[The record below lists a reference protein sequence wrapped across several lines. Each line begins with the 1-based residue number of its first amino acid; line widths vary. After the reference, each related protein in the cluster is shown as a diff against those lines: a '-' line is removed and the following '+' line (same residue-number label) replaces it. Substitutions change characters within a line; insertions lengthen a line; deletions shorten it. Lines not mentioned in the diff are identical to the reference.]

1 MSKQSYTPGP
11 WDYWSGYNPVD
22 ELEAQITTEDG
33 DIVIASYN
41 RQIPEGEANAK
52 LLAAAPELLEAL
64 RIMVN
69 ACHPVSTEIS
79 DKGHEWCTAYLDQ
92 ALPLARAAIA
102 KATA

>member
-64 RIMVN
+64 QDLDALRGPFPPSDEAVEAAWRK
-69 ACHPVSTEIS
+69 AC
-79 DKGHEWCTAYLDQ
+79 
-92 ALPLARAAIA
+92 AAIA

>member
-52 LLAAAPELLEAL
+52 LLAAAPEPHEAL
-64 RIMVN
+64 V
-69 ACHPVSTEIS
+69 
-79 DKGHEWCTAYLDQ
+79 
-92 ALPLARAAIA
+92 ALVECEQTTPELWEAARAAIA

>member
-1 MSKQSYTPGP
+1 MSKHSYTPGP

-64 RIMVN
+64 V
-69 ACHPVSTEIS
+69 
-79 DKGHEWCTAYLDQ
+79 
-92 ALPLARAAIA
+92 ALVECEQTTPELWEAARAAIA
-102 KATA
+102 KSTA

>member
-52 LLAAAPELLEAL
+52 LLAAAPDLLEAL
-64 RIMVN
+64 Q
-69 ACHPVSTEIS
+69 ACIQQITALCST
-79 DKGHEWCTAYLDQ
+79 DDVPDQ
-92 ALPLARAAIA
+92 ARAAIA

>member
-1 MSKQSYTPGP
+1 MRKQSYTPGP

-52 LLAAAPELLEAL
+52 LLAAAPDLLEAL
-64 RIMVN
+64 EACVARITNEV
-69 ACHPVSTEIS
+69 ADAEF
-79 DKGHEWCTAYLDQ
+79 LDEVEQ
-92 ALPLARAAIA
+92 ARAAIA

>member
-52 LLAAAPELLEAL
+52 LLTAAPDLLEAL
-64 RIMVN
+64 Q
-69 ACHPVSTEIS
+69 ACIQQI
-79 DKGHEWCTAYLDQ
+79 TALCSADDVPDQ
-92 ALPLARAAIA
+92 ARAAIA
-102 KATA
+102 KATT

>member
-1 MSKQSYTPGP
+1 MGKQSYTPGP

-22 ELEAQITTEDG
+22 ELEAQITTEGG

-64 RIMVN
+64 V
-69 ACHPVSTEIS
+69 
-79 DKGHEWCTAYLDQ
+79 
-92 ALPLARAAIA
+92 ALVECEQTTPELWEAARAAIA
-102 KATA
+102 KSTA

>member
-64 RIMVN
+64 QDLDALRG
-69 ACHPVSTEIS
+69 PFPPS
-79 DKGHEWCTAYLDQ
+79 DEAVEAAWLKAT
-92 ALPLARAAIA
+92 AAIA

>member
-64 RIMVN
+64 QSCIQQ
-69 ACHPVSTEIS
+69 I
-79 DKGHEWCTAYLDQ
+79 TALCSADDVPDQ
-92 ALPLARAAIA
+92 ARAAIA